1 MIYTLTLNTAIDMNI
16 RCQGLKPN
24 SVNRTLH
31 TEYSPNGKAVNVSI
45 VLHKFDKPTCA
56 LGFFGGFSGKY
67 ITDELTKMQIQT
79 IPCLIDDIS
88 RINVFIIDEQN
99 EYKLISKEPF
109 IPDNKKTKILAILK

>member
-1 MIYTLTLNTAIDMNI
+1 
-16 RCQGLKPN
+16 
-24 SVNRTLH
+24 
-31 TEYSPNGKAVNVSI
+31 
-45 VLHKFDKPTCA
+45 
-56 LGFFGGFSGKY
+56 
-67 ITDELTKMQIQT
+67 MQIQT